1 VVDAPFVVI
10 LDANVLFSQNVRHL
24 LLYLPRTGLVQ
35 LKWTDEILDETMRA
49 LARERPDIPA
59 ERLDVL
65 RTLINESTADPLV
78 TGFDGLVDALEL
90 PDPDDR
96 HVLAAAITCGAQVI
110 VTNNITDFPDGS
122 LSPYAIEAQSPDDFL
137 LQLVDLQ
144 PSAVWW
150 CLDQMAA
157 DTSRPPLSAW
167 ELLDVLR
174 DNVMPAASEA
184 LREWARTSVPARGSS
199 DGVG

>member
-1 VVDAPFVVI
+1 MVDAPFVVI
-10 LDANVLFSQNVRHL
+10 LDANVLFSQYVRHL

-49 LARERPDIPA
+49 LRRERPDIPA

-65 RTLINESTADPLV
+65 RTLINESAADPLV
-78 TGFDGLVDALEL
+78 TGYDGLIAALEL

-110 VTNNITDFPDGS
+110 VTNNITDFPDGG
-122 LSPYAIEAQSPDDFL
+122 LSPYTIEAQSPDDFL

-144 PSAVWW
+144 PDAVWW
-150 CLDQMAA
+150 CLKRMAT
-157 DTSRPPLSAW
+157 DTSRPSLSAW

-174 DNVMPAASEA
+174 DNSMPAASEA
-184 LREWARTSVPARGSS
+184 LREWARTSVHARGSS

>member
-1 VVDAPFVVI
+1 MVDAPFVVI

-24 LLYLPRTGLVQ
+24 LLYLPRTRLVQ

-59 ERLDVL
+59 VRLDSL
-65 RTLINESTADPLV
+65 RSLINESTADPLV
-78 TGFDGLVDALEL
+78 TGYDGLIDALEL

-144 PSAVWW
+144 PDAVWW
-150 CLDQMAA
+150 CLERMAA
-157 DTSRPPLSAW
+157 DTNRPPLSAW

-174 DNVMPAASEA
+174 GNGMPAASEA
-184 LREWARTSVPARGSS
+184 LREWAEEFASSGDS
-199 DGVG
+199 DGS

>member
-1 VVDAPFVVI
+1 MVDAPFVVI

-35 LKWTDEILDETMRA
+35 LKWTDEILNETMRA

-59 ERLDVL
+59 ERLEVL

-78 TGFDGLVDALEL
+78 TGYDGLIDALEL
-90 PDPDDR
+90 PDLDDR

-110 VTNNITDFPDGS
+110 VTNNINDFPDGS
-122 LSPYAIEAQSPDDFL
+122 LFPYAIEAQSPDDFL
-137 LQLVDLQ
+137 LHLIDLQ
-144 PSAVWW
+144 PDAVWW
-150 CLDQMAA
+150 CLERMAD
-157 DTSRPPLSAW
+157 DTNRPPLTAW

-174 DNVMPAASEA
+174 GNGMPAASEA
-184 LREWARTSVPARGSS
+184 LRAWAEEFAPPRGSGRS
-199 DGVG
+199 

>member
-1 VVDAPFVVI
+1 VVDASFVVV
-10 LDANVLFSQNVRHL
+10 LDANVLFPQYVRHL

-59 ERLDVL
+59 ERIEGL
-65 RTLINESTADPLV
+65 RALIATSTTDPLV
-78 TGFDGLVDALEL
+78 TGYEGLVDALEL
-90 PDPDDR
+90 PDLDDR

-137 LQLVDLQ
+137 LHLVDLQ
-144 PSAVWW
+144 PDAVWW
-150 CLDQMAA
+150 CLERMAA
-157 DTSRPPLSAW
+157 DTKRPPLSAW
-167 ELLDVLR
+167 ELLDVIR
-174 DNVMPAASEA
+174 DNGMTAASEA
-184 LREWARTSVPARGSS
+184 LRAWAEKVVPPDAASS
-199 DGVG
+199 S